1 MICHHWNGEPQ
12 PTFATANL
20 MRWIQ
25 TEYVLKGIFFGL
37 LTFAALQAAGAE
49 SPDWATTGK
58 LGLCVAGGLALALGL
73 AAANKLRAGYGV
85 KDRVP
90 AFVLF
95 LLLESS
101 YLVYAG
107 ILSGMGVG
115 VVWAWNVGEATNTG
129 RKLSRAVIGGASFGD
144 IVISLYT

>member
-1 MICHHWNGEPQ
+1 MVTHSQHGQ
-12 PTFATANL
+12 F

-25 TEYVLKGIFFGL
+25 TEYVLKGIFLGL
-37 LTFAALQAAGAE
+37 LTFAALQAAGSEA
-49 SPDWATTGK
+49 PDWATTGK

-85 KDRVP
+85 KGRVP
-90 AFVLF
+90 AFILF

-107 ILSGMGVG
+107 ILTGMAVG

-129 RKLSRAVIGGASFGD
+129 LIFFWAVIGGALLG
-144 IVISLYT
+144 I